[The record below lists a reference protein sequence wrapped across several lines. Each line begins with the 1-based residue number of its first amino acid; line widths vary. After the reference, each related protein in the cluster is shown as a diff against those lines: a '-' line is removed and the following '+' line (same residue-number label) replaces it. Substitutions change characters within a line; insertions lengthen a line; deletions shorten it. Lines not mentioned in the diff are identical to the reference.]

1 MKKLMFAAAVAA
13 GLAVF
18 GEGIESANTVGYN
31 TVNPEYTYTMFSI
44 PFTAVGGE
52 SLTLDSI
59 NAEIAEDDEIQVS
72 WMDDD
77 GYIQFDSF
85 FYKNALGAIYPQD
98 GWYDSSDEYAGD
110 SFTLTPGL
118 AVWLITEQSEV
129 ESVTVSGEVGAVA
142 KTQGPFEYEYSMIAS
157 AFPVP
162 FNPNA
167 ESVTWVGI
175 QEDDEIQVPWMDDDG
190 YIQFT
195 SYFFKNQLGA
205 IYPQDGW
212 YDDSDTFAED
222 AITGVGQG
230 FWLITQSP
238 DEVTLTEASPLA
250 PAANE

>member
-59 NAEIAEDDEIQVS
+59 NAEFAEDDEIQVS